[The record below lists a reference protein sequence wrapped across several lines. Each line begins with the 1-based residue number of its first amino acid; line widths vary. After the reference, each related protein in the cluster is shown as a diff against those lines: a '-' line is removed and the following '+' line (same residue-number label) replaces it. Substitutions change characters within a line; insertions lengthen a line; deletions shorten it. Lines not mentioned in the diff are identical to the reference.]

1 MRIALDAMG
10 GDLAPTSTVQGALE
24 FLNQPN
30 SETVNIDLFGDAETI
45 QSILDSSELD
55 TSRISVIHCTEK
67 VEMNDRSAKVFRD
80 KPDSA
85 LVKAV
90 NAVKNKDA
98 DAVVSAGNTGALL
111 ATSLFLLGKIAGIN
125 RPALAPF
132 IPTQNG
138 GFILC
143 DAGANAD
150 VKPKHLVHFGIMAS
164 AFMEHLEGR
173 ANPKVALLN
182 IGSEKSKGNELT
194 KQTYPLMEE
203 HIPEFIG
210 NIESR
215 YILDGKADIV
225 ICDGFVGNTVL
236 KLIEGL
242 IKHLFSWINDSI
254 REKASSKL
262 AAPLMKPA
270 FKNLKDSL
278 DYEEHG
284 ATPFLGVNG
293 IVMKCHGS
301 STAKSI
307 KNALGSATRAHNE
320 NLIEEIAER
329 VSHHLLLNTE
339 QENA

>member
-10 GDLAPTSTVQGALE
+10 GDLAPVSTVQGALE
-24 FLNQPN
+24 FLKESN
-30 SETVNIDLFGDAETI
+30 SDSVYIDLFGKKETI
-45 QSILDSSELD
+45 EPILAATDLD
-55 TSRISVIHCTEK
+55 TSRISIIHCQDE
-67 VEMNDRSAKVFRD
+67 VDMNDRSAKVFRD
-80 KPDSA
+80 KPDSS

-90 NAVKNKDA
+90 IAVKNKDA
-98 DAVVSAGNTGALL
+98 DAIVSAGNTGALL
-111 ATSLFLLGKIAGIN
+111 TTSLFLLGKIEGIN

-164 AFMEHLEGR
+164 AYMVHLEGR
-173 ANPKVALLN
+173 SNPKVALLN

-194 KQTYPLMEE
+194 KQAYPLMKE

-215 YILDGKADIV
+215 YILDGNADIV

-242 IKHLFSWINDSI
+242 IKHLFVWINDSI
-254 REKASSKL
+254 QENTASKNAESL
-262 AAPLMKPA
+262 LMPA
-270 FKNLKDSL
+270 LKNLKNSL

-284 ATPFLGVNG
+284 STPFLGVNG

-307 KNALGSATRAHNE
+307 KNSLISATQAYNE
-320 NLIEEIAER
+320 NLIDEIAER
-329 VSHHLLLNTE
+329 ISHHLLLNTE